1 MKKFLIIFFLL
12 SATTLYSQ
20 TKVTTFKNTFGYYN
34 NYTKQFDLNEYTYA
48 EITFTFY
55 DDYISVNDEAHSIY
69 RIIRYL
75 PKETYREYSI
85 TSTKCLD
92 ERNRECKVA
101 LIRYNDGSFSI
112 DLLYDDK
119 AFIYVVN

>member
-1 MKKFLIIFFLL
+1 MKKILIIVTLVL

-20 TKVTTFKNTFGYYN
+20 TKVKTYKNTLGYYN

-69 RIIRYL
+69 RILRYL
-75 PKETYREYSI
+75 PKET
-85 TSTKCLD
+85 
-92 ERNRECKVA
+92 
-101 LIRYNDGSFSI
+101 
-112 DLLYDDK
+112 
-119 AFIYVVN
+119 

>member
-1 MKKFLIIFFLL
+1 
-12 SATTLYSQ
+12 
-20 TKVTTFKNTFGYYN
+20 
-34 NYTKQFDLNEYTYA
+34 LNEYTYA

-69 RIIRYL
+69 RIIKYL

-101 LIRYNDGSFSI
+101 LIRYNDGGFSI
-112 DLLYDDK
+112 DLLYEDK
-119 AFIYVVN
+119 AYIYVVN